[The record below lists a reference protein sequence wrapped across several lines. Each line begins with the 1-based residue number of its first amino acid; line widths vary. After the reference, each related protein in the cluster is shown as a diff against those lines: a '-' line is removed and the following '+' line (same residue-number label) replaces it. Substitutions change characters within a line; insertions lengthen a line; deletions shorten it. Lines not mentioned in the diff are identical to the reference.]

1 MVMLTNLLKLPI
13 KEKLVCFIDTIILI
27 LLLTFYYLYSVLDKQ
42 IFAIIFIIFV
52 LSSLITK
59 FYLHKKCNC
68 FVSTYFFVIKDSII
82 IIFITIIFA
91 LFILIKGLF
100 SLEYSSEL
108 AYHLVFINYIAILF
122 YINLYSLRRKN
133 T

>member
-42 IFAIIFIIFV
+42 IFALIFIIFV

-59 FYLHKKCNC
+59 FYLQKKCNC
-68 FVSTYFFVIKDSII
+68 FVSTYFFVIKDLNN

-100 SLEYSSEL
+100 S
-108 AYHLVFINYIAILF
+108 
-122 YINLYSLRRKN
+122 
-133 T
+133 